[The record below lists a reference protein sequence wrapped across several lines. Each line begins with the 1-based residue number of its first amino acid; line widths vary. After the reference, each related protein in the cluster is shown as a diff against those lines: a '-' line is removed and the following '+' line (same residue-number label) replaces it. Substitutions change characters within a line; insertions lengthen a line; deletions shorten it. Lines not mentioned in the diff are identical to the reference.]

1 MDLAILGIGLGQ
13 AGTAGHAGT
22 GGQPGGFAAAA
33 AKPSLDLFEYIVVT
47 TMYRIAI
54 QIKRRYFIY
63 TLFETVKLRR
73 KSQSVY
79 IPIEE
84 TAQEAV
90 MDAAE
95 YERRKVFC
103 ESLKTMSRSEFI
115 EIARI
120 LRKNNVVV
128 SENRSGVFFDLCKI
142 SVEVFEELL
151 VFRDFVKQ
159 NNTELEKRSSE
170 LVSSA

>member
-1 MDLAILGIGLGQ
+1 MALAIFGIGLGQ
-13 AGTAGHAGT
+13 AGAAGHAGA
-22 GGQPGGFAAAA
+22 GGQPGGFAGV
-33 AKPSLDLFEYIVVT
+33 KPSTTPLEYIVVT
-47 TMYRIAI
+47 IMYSMTT
-54 QIKRRYFIY
+54 QNSRRYFIY
-63 TLFETVKLRR
+63 TLFESLILPDEKG
-73 KSQSVY
+73 SVY

-84 TAQEAV
+84 TVQEAV

-142 SVEVFEELL
+142 STEVFEELL

-159 NNTELEKRSSE
+159 NNTELEKRASE
-170 LVSSA
+170 ITSTA